1 MSRLVDS
8 PGEPGAVVI
17 NHTHNQLTWS
27 PSHGQPLT
35 PAGYR
40 DLFETLDVRIFG
52 EAGLFADVVGGGPL
66 DLSRVDPE
74 PSLDADPALT
84 LIATRHGESSVRIRS
99 PSPAPARG
107 AYRVNPLY
115 AITPD
120 GDQLR
125 LRLQFPSRGLR
136 IRIRRLPAVP
146 ARRSQ
151 RPRDALA
158 QLEAG
163 GPVVDALADLVR
175 RRVIV
180 DLPRRY
186 Y

>member
-1 MSRLVDS
+1 MLRLID
-8 PGEPGAVVI
+8 GTDEPGAVVI
-17 NHTHNQLTWS
+17 NHTHNLLTWS

-66 DLSRVDPE
+66 DLSRVDAE
-74 PSLDADPALT
+74 TSLESDPALT
-84 LIATRHGESSVRIRS
+84 LIATRHDGVFR
-99 PSPAPARG
+99 PHPLAAPAPAQG

-115 AITPD
+115 AITTD
-120 GDQLR
+120 GDWLR
-125 LRLQFPSRGLR
+125 LRLQFPSSDYEDEYGACRQY
-136 IRIRRLPAVP
+136 LPEETSVA
-146 ARRSQ
+146 
-151 RPRDALA
+151 RDALA
-158 QLEAG
+158 RLEAG
-163 GPVVDALADLVR
+163 GPLDDLADLVR

-180 DLPRRY
+180 DLPRGY